1 MSFDTNPP
9 RIAIYGVGQYGAMI
23 ARLAAAKGWPI
34 VAAFNR
40 SGPKVGQDLG
50 RVAGLSRDLGIV
62 VQDCEAGD
70 YDRLDADIGVVT
82 HRDLLR
88 ANMDAYRRL
97 MNAGLNIACHGVQSY
112 LPHSNDPDA
121 AREIEALA
129 LRNGVTFTG
138 CGIWDMSRIW
148 SGILTAGPCTDLQ
161 SIHISSLTDP
171 QGQANSLQQIKQYCI
186 SDTVETFHAKGIDQ
200 NAAALAKKTIPEMVL
215 RALGYTIIESTAT
228 IEPVVYDV
236 PVKTWYVP
244 EGEFEAGLCVGVR
257 FLCKTTTEEGVIGT
271 GRVEQR
277 MFLPGDVEHMYW
289 EVEGT
294 PRNRTRV
301 ERLDSA
307 HATAGCLFNRIPDI
321 IAARPGIVPVYE
333 LGPLRSTAKRWRS
346 VSA

>member
-1 MSFDTNPP
+1 MGAP
-9 RIAIYGVGQYGAMI
+9 RIVIYGVGQYGAMI
-23 ARLAAAKGWPI
+23 ARLAADRGWPI

-40 SGPKVGQDLG
+40 AGPKVGQDLG
-50 RVAGLSRDLGIV
+50 RAAGLGRDLGVV
-62 VQDCEAGD
+62 VQDCETGD
-70 YDRLDADIGVVT
+70 YRGLDADVGVVT
-82 HRDLLR
+82 HRDLLS

-112 LPHSNDPDA
+112 LPQSNDPA
-121 AREIEALA
+121 AAAEIEALA
-129 LRNGVTFTG
+129 QGNGVTFTG

-148 SGILTAGPCTDLQ
+148 SGILTAGPCTDLK

-186 SDTVETFHAKGIDQ
+186 SDTVETFYAKGIDR

-228 IEPVVYDV
+228 IEPIVYDT
-236 PVKTWYVP
+236 PVATRYVP
-244 EGEFEAGLCVGVR
+244 EGYFEAGLCMGVR
-257 FLCKTTTEEGVIGT
+257 FHCRTTTQEGVVGT
-271 GRVEQR
+271 GLIEQR

-289 EVEGT
+289 EVEGV
-294 PRNRTRV
+294 PRTRTRV

-307 HATAGCLFNRIPDI
+307 DATAGNLFNRIPDV

-333 LGPLRSTAKRWRS
+333 MGPLKPSTTRWPRLT
-346 VSA
+346 A